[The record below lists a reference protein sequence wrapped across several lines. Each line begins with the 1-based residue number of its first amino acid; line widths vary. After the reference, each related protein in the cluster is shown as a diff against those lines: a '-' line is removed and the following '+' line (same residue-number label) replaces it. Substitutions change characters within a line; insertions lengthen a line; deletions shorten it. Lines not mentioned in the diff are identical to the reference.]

1 MGKVGTL
8 AAMNSKLLCCAVFLT
23 SATALVAGPKLK
35 PIFNGKD
42 LSGWEVPDGN
52 DEAGWYKA
60 VEGVLKIQ
68 SGSKKKGS
76 ILWSKKKYRNF
87 VVEFEFRMGEGR
99 VDSGMHVRTKDQ
111 IQIGISGSL
120 NRDMTC
126 SPYIPGKGYPVEAK
140 NIKKLL
146 RPKDW
151 NTMRIQAIGK
161 EYTVWLQGEK
171 VMTYKSDSAID
182 EGPVGIQLHGNR
194 NMSIDYRNLKLA
206 ELP

>member
-68 SGSKKKGS
+68 SGPKKKGS

-99 VDSGMHVRTKDQ
+99 VDSGVHVRTKDQ

-146 RPKDW
+146 KPKDW

-161 EYTVWLQGEK
+161 EYTVWLRGEK

>member
-1 MGKVGTL
+1 
-8 AAMNSKLLCCAVFLT
+8 MNSKLLSCAVFLT

-182 EGPVGIQLHGNR
+182 EGPIGIQLHGGR
-194 NMSIDYRNLKLA
+194 NMGIDYRKLKLA

>member
-1 MGKVGTL
+1 MS
-8 AAMNSKLLCCAVFLT
+8 SKLVCCAVLLF
-23 SATALVAGPKLK
+23 SAAALVAGPKLK
-35 PIFNGKD
+35 PIFSGKD
-42 LSGWEVPDGN
+42 LSGWEAPDGN
-52 DEAGWYKA
+52 AAAGWYKA
-60 VEGVLKIQ
+60 VDGVLKIQ
-68 SGSKKKGS
+68 SGPKKKGS

-87 VVEFEFRMGEGR
+87 VMEFEFRFGEGI
-99 VDSGMHVRTKDQ
+99 VDSGVHVRNKDQ

-120 NRDMTC
+120 KRDMTC

-146 RPKDW
+146 KLKDW

-161 EYTVWLQGEK
+161 EYTVWLAGEK

>member
-1 MGKVGTL
+1 
-8 AAMNSKLLCCAVFLT
+8 MNSKLICCAVFLT

-182 EGPVGIQLHGNR
+182 EGPIGIQLHGGR
-194 NMSIDYRNLKLA
+194 VMGIDYRKLKLA

>member
-1 MGKVGTL
+1 
-8 AAMNSKLLCCAVFLT
+8 MNSKLLSCAVFLT

-182 EGPVGIQLHGNR
+182 EGPIGIQLHGGR
-194 NMSIDYRNLKLA
+194 VMGIDYRKLKLA

>member
-1 MGKVGTL
+1 
-8 AAMNSKLLCCAVFLT
+8 MNSKLLSCAVFLT

-182 EGPVGIQLHGNR
+182 EGPIGIQLHGGR
-194 NMSIDYRNLKLA
+194 NMSIDYRKLKLA